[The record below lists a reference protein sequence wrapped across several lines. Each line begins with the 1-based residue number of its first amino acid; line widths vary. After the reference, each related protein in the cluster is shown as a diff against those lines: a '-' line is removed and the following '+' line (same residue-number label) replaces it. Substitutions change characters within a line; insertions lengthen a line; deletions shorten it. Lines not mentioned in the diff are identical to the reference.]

1 MIHGKCGWKKRSE
14 MADIQHRRSIDWC
27 NTRPDPNPIRLP
39 GTKDFPYF
47 PPSRGRW
54 LSVFVA
60 HYHCLLI
67 KIGRSHWNHWS
78 LIPEDTFPG
87 WWFQNVSNMLK
98 SPVPSRFWPAPAKP
112 GVPHGV
118 WTDVDQ
124 CSCQLC
130 RLYGAQWLRPDWSSC
145 TTADWWRVYLET

>member
-1 MIHGKCGWKKRSE
+1 MSMVGHDSWRSVDEKKGPRWLIFSTG
-14 MADIQHRRSIDWC
+14 RSIDWC

-78 LIPEDTFPG
+78 LIPEIPSLV
-87 WWFQNVSNMLK
+87 VSNMLK
-98 SPVPSRFWPAPAKP
+98 SPVPAFELQRCPPVLPAVVPAMWCP
-112 GVPHGV
+112 V
-118 WTDVDQ
+118 TQ
-124 CSCQLC
+124 S
-130 RLYGAQWLRPDWSSC
+130 WLIFMYLP
-145 TTADWWRVYLET
+145 AEWWRVYVET